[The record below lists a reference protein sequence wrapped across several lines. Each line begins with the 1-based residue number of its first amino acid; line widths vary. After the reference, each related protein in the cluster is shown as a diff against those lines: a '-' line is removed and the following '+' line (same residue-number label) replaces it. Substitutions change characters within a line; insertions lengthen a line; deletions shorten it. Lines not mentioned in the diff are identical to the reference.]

1 MTNYEIKEYLFDRES
16 VGLLP
21 DVPRLSNWPVVYVL
35 NGPAGKGRLGAVYL
49 GETVSFTSRMRQHI
63 EKEDKRERLR
73 QVRVVLDERF
83 NKSVCLDL
91 ESRLIQYAAGD
102 GSLEVLNRN
111 TGVTD
116 ADYFDRDSYR
126 EMFDDIFND
135 LREAGVFQRTIPQ
148 IVNSELFKLSP
159 FKALTHDQGIAVVDI
174 MEGLTQDLSDELG
187 AGDLIFVTG
196 DPGTGKTVVA
206 VYLMKLISDVGD
218 GRDVEEVDGD
228 NMFADFYL
236 EDTRKLFQGL
246 KIALV
251 VPQQALR
258 KSIGNV
264 FKNTP
269 GLHPDMVMS
278 PWDVANSDEDFDI
291 VIVDEAHRLNQYSA
305 QVHSR
310 NKEFKDIN
318 ARLYGGQKP
327 DASQLDWLRT
337 KSKHVILMFDQK
349 QSVRPHDLPKEEF
362 AEILDG
368 AGGQKPR
375 TYSLVTQMRSLGG
388 NDYIQYV
395 YDVLSNRPPRERL
408 SFGDSYELGLVDS
421 PRTLVELINAR
432 EEEHGLSR
440 IVAGYAWK
448 WVSRKIDGPDFDID
462 LGEGVRLPWNSK
474 KVDWVTSA
482 NAINEAGSIHTVQ
495 GYDLNYAG
503 VIIGEDLRFDPL
515 TESLYIDKS
524 NYHDTQGKQNN
535 KLRNRETT
543 TEMLTEFITSIYAV
557 LLTRGIRGT
566 FIHVVNPE
574 LREYLGRYFPTIG

>member
-1 MTNYEIKEYLFDRES
+1 MTSYEIQEFPFDSEA
-16 VGLLP
+16 VGFLP
-21 DVPRLSNWPVVYVL
+21 DLPKLNNWPVVYVL
-35 NGPAGKGRLGAVYL
+35 NGPGSVYM
-49 GETVSFTSRMRQHI
+49 GETISFNSRMRQHVD
-63 EKEDKRERLR
+63 KRDKREQLR
-73 QVRVVLDERF
+73 RVRVVLDERF

-91 ESRLIQYAAGD
+91 ESTLIQYAAGD

-116 ADYFDRDSYR
+116 ADYFDRDAYR

-135 LREAGVFQRTIPQ
+135 LRDAGIFQRTIPQ

-159 FKALTHDQGIAVVDI
+159 FKALTHDQAIAVVDI
-174 MEGLTQDLSDELG
+174 MEGLTEDLSDEVN
-187 AGDLIFVTG
+187 AGDLVFVTG

-206 VYLMKLISDVGD
+206 IYLMKLISDVGQ
-218 GRDVEEVDGD
+218 GRDIEEVDGD

-236 EDTRKLFQGL
+236 EDTRKHFQDL

-258 KSIGNV
+258 KSIEKV

-269 GLHPDMVMS
+269 GLHPSMVVS

-291 VIVDEAHRLNQYSA
+291 IIVDEAHRLNQYSA

-318 ARLYGGQKP
+318 ARLYGGRYP

-337 KSKHVILMFDQK
+337 KSQQVILMFDQK

-362 AEILDG
+362 AAILDG
-368 AGGQKPR
+368 VGGKKPR
-375 TYSLVTQMRSLGG
+375 VYPLVTQMRSLGG

-395 YDVLSNRPPRERL
+395 YDVLSHHPPAEPL
-408 SFGDSYELGLVDS
+408 HFGDTYELGLVDS
-421 PRTLVELINAR
+421 PRTLVNLIQER
-432 EEEHGLSR
+432 EEAHGLSR

-448 WVSRKIDGPDFDID
+448 WVSRKSEGPDYDID

-474 KVDWVTSA
+474 KVDWVTSK
-482 NAINEAGSIHTVQ
+482 NAINEAGSIHTIQ

-503 VIIGEDLRFDPL
+503 VIIGEDLRFDPS
-515 TESLYIDKS
+515 TETLYIDKS
-524 NYHDTQGKQNN
+524 NYFDTQGKQNN

-543 TEMLTEFITSIYAV
+543 TAMLTEFITSIYAV